1 MSAQITDPI
10 EALLAAAL
18 AEARTDDRWAVAA
31 SPQALTRVRRSASRQ
46 RTRAVGLAVVGFA
59 AATGGAS
66 LGLSALGHGGDG
78 GAVVVPG
85 APGATL
91 QPVPGIS
98 PEWTPASGGDWV
110 LDKAAYDDFVASHT
124 LPSSKPH
131 TVQSPAPL
139 TDYSA
144 RLENDVRNAL
154 STGPALVRQEAP
166 DGQQGTAAIHAL
178 LVDGTPVEVSRMP
191 LQQPIST
198 MYGGDAGPV
207 ITVRRDLPNGSVLL
221 TIEHS
226 GYGWGPGIPE
236 GANTA
241 IVITRGGEETTWNA
255 PVAIPLDTVA
265 RWAQVA
271 AGA

>member
-1 MSAQITDPI
+1 MSAQITDPV
-10 EALLAAAL
+10 EELLAAAL
-18 AEARTDDRWAVAA
+18 AGARTDDRWAVAS
-31 SPQALTRVRRSASRQ
+31 SPQALTRVRRAATRQ
-46 RTRAVGLAVVGFA
+46 RAHAAGLAVVGVTA
-59 AATGGAS
+59 AVSGAAF
-66 LGLSALGHGGDG
+66 GLAALGHGGSD

-85 APGATL
+85 NQGPASS
-91 QPVPGIS
+91 VPGIS
-98 PEWTPASGGDWV
+98 PAWTPASGREWV
-110 LDKAAYDDFVASHT
+110 LDKAAYDDFVASHS

-131 TVQSPAPL
+131 TVRSPAPL

-144 RLENDVRNAL
+144 RLENDVRKAL

-166 DGQQGTAAIHAL
+166 DGQQGTAAIHAR
-178 LVDGTPVEVSRMP
+178 LVDGTPVEVSRVP
-191 LQQPIST
+191 LQQPISS
-198 MYGGDAGPV
+198 MYGGDAGPA

-271 AGA
+271 AGD